1 MDTAAPGKIEKPEVW
16 MVYLPEWLI
25 FYTSANTGEAGW
37 HECLLRFEGEHQ
49 GKIRSTD
56 WRIVT
61 PDGKHRNT
69 AGNYTGRW
77 RLQLCVPNL
86 RGIFRDKDEADS
98 LSGDL
103 GQDAVVVA
111 RFSAEEKHLL
121 RYGKSLI
128 REQ

>member
-1 MDTAAPGKIEKPEVW
+1 

-25 FYTSANTGEAGW
+25 FYTSRQRGADGRNECLGWW
-37 HECLLRFEGEHQ
+37 HEHYK
-49 GKIRSTD
+49 GKIREQD

-61 PDGKHRNT
+61 PEGQSL
-69 AGNYTGRW
+69 ASYTGKY

-86 RGIFRDKDEADS
+86 KGILRDKAEADELAS
-98 LSGDL
+98 QL
-103 GQDAVVVA
+103 GLDAVVVA
-111 RFSAEEKHLL
+111 RFSAKERILL

>member
-1 MDTAAPGKIEKPEVW
+1 MSTAATAPDEAERPEQW

-25 FYTSANTGEAGW
+25 FYTSRQRGEEGRDECLGWW
-37 HECLLRFEGEHQ
+37 HEHYR
-49 GKIRSTD
+49 GKIREQD

-61 PDGKHRNT
+61 PEGQSPANYAGK
-69 AGNYTGRW
+69 Y

-86 RGIFRDKDEADS
+86 KGILRDKNEAD
-98 LSGDL
+98 DL
-103 GQDAVVVA
+103 ASQLGLDAVVVA
-111 RFSAEEKHLL
+111 RFSAEERRQL